1 MTLNGHSV
9 DFTKGFTDLH
19 TKSYG
24 RNTCRGAVSAWKML
38 KATVSL
44 CESIRLGHNL
54 GEILRKMNVPIFR
67 PECVC
72 HGSV

>member
-1 MTLNGHSV
+1 MAHSV

-19 TKSYG
+19 TKSYEEILAV
-24 RNTCRGAVSAWKML
+24 GAVSAWKML

-54 GEILRKMNVPIFR
+54 GKFYEK
-67 PECVC
+67 
-72 HGSV
+72 